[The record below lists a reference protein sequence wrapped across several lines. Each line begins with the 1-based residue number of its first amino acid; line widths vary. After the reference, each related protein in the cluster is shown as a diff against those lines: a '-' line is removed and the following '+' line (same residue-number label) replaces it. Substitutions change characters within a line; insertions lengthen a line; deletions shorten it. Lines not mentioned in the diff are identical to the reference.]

1 MCRKYKGTNKYMS
14 KKLDKLQEL
23 LVEELIG
30 KIKSGEAKSG
40 DLNVARQLL
49 KDAGVEYIQSANS
62 PLFKAM
68 ENLPF
73 EENQV
78 MTAFKKQS

>member
-1 MCRKYKGTNKYMS
+1 MS

-68 ENLPF
+68 ENLPL